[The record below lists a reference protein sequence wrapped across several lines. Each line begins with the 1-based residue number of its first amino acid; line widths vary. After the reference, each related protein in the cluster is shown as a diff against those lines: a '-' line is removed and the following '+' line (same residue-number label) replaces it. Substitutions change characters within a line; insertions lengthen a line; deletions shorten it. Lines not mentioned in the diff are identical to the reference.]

1 MMRNSKFSL
10 TGIMMLMVL
19 VLQGCGH
26 KGPLYLPKQT
36 ATPAPA
42 EQKK

>member
-1 MMRNSKFSL
+1 MMHNPKLIL
-10 TGIMMLMVL
+10 TGIILLMML

-26 KGPLYLPKQT
+26 KGPLYMPKP
-36 ATPAPA
+36 TPAAQP